1 MGLDQYAGT
10 MREKVYKYTTPQGEK
25 KEDKYQMAGPFEWR
39 KHARLQE
46 FMNTLYMEKNKLE
59 SKWERDKIH
68 DGEDAEYS
76 WNPISWDRIELL
88 EDDIDKLE
96 KAIRDGYRNYFC
108 DGGFFWGH
116 EMQESQ
122 AEYYKDIDLEFVEF
136 AREALADGETVIYE
150 CSW

>member
-10 MREKVYKYTTPQGEK
+10 MREKVYEYTTQQGDK
-25 KEDKYQMAGPFEWR
+25 IEDKYQMAGPFEWR

-59 SKWERDKIH
+59 SKWERDKIN
-68 DGEDAEYS
+68 DEEYV
-76 WNPISWDRIELL
+76 WNPISWDKIELL

-96 KAIRDGYRNYFC
+96 EAINNGYCRYFC

-116 EMQESQ
+116 EFQEE
-122 AEYYKDIDLEFVEF
+122 AAKDYKEKDLEFVEF
-136 AREALADGETVIYE
+136 AREALADGDTVIYE

>member
-10 MREKVYKYTTPQGEK
+10 MREKVYEYTTPQGDK
-25 KEDKYQMAGPFEWR
+25 KEEKYQMAGPFEWR

-46 FMNTLYMEKNKLE
+46 FMNTLHMERNKLK
-59 SKWERDKIH
+59 SKWEQDKIN
-68 DGEDAEYS
+68 DEEYV
-76 WNPISWDRIELL
+76 WNPISWNQIELL

-96 KAIRDGYRNYFC
+96 EAINNGYSRYFC

-116 EMQESQ
+116 EFQEE
-122 AEYYKDIDLEFVEF
+122 AAKDYKEKDLEFVQF

>member
-10 MREKVYKYTTPQGEK
+10 MREKVYKYTTPQGDK
-25 KEDKYQMAGPFEWR
+25 KEEKYQMAGPFEWR

-59 SKWERDKIH
+59 SKWEQSKMH
-68 DGEDAEYS
+68 DGEDADVV

-96 KAIRDGYRNYFC
+96 EAINNGYSRYFC

-116 EMQESQ
+116 EFQEE
-122 AEYYKDIDLEFVEF
+122 AAKDYKEKDLEFVEF
-136 AREALADGETVIYE
+136 AREALADGDTVIYE

>member
-10 MREKVYKYTTPQGEK
+10 MREKVYEYTTLEGEK
-25 KEDKYQMAGPFEWR
+25 KEERYQMAGPFEWR

-46 FMNTLYMEKNKLE
+46 FMNTLYMERNKLK
-59 SKWERDKIH
+59 SKWEQDKIN
-68 DGEDAEYS
+68 DGEYV
-76 WNPISWDRIELL
+76 WNPISWHQIEHL

-96 KAIRDGYRNYFC
+96 EAIHNGYSRYFC

-116 EMQESQ
+116 EFQEE
-122 AEYYKDIDLEFVEF
+122 AAKDYKEKDLEFVDF

>member
-10 MREKVYKYTTPQGEK
+10 MREVSHEYNRPDGEK
-25 KEDKYQMAGPFEWR
+25 HIERWQQAGPFEWR

-59 SKWERDKIH
+59 SKWEQDKIN
-68 DGEDAEYS
+68 DGEYV
-76 WNPISWDRIELL
+76 WNPISWNQIELL

-96 KAIRDGYRNYFC
+96 EAINNGYSRYFC

-116 EMQESQ
+116 EFQEE
-122 AEYYKDIDLEFVEF
+122 AAKDYREKDLEFVEF
-136 AREALADGETVIYE
+136 AREALADGETVVYE

>member
-10 MREKVYKYTTPQGEK
+10 MRTKTYKYTTPDGEN

-46 FMNTLYMEKNKLE
+46 FMNNLYMERNDFT
-59 SKWERDKIH
+59 SKWESDETPN
-68 DGEDAEYS
+68 GERV
-76 WNPISWDRIELL
+76 WNPISWHQIELSS
-88 EDDIDKLE
+88 EDIDELE
-96 KAIRDGYRNYFC
+96 KAINSQYSNYFC

-116 EMQESQ
+116 EIQEYQ
-122 AEYYKDIDLEFVEF
+122 ADYYKDKDLEFVEF
-136 AREALADGETVIYE
+136 AREALKDGETVIYE

>member
-10 MREKVYKYTTPQGEK
+10 MRTKTYKYTTPDGEN

-46 FMNTLYMEKNKLE
+46 FMNNLYMEKNDFT
-59 SKWERDKIH
+59 SKWESDETPN
-68 DGEDAEYS
+68 GERV
-76 WNPISWDRIELL
+76 WNPISWNQIELSS
-88 EDDIDKLE
+88 EDIDELE
-96 KAIRDGYRNYFC
+96 KAIKNQYRDYFC

-116 EMQESQ
+116 EIQEYQ
-122 AEYYKDIDLEFVEF
+122 ADYYKDKDLEFVEF
-136 AREALADGETVIYE
+136 AREALKDGETVIYE